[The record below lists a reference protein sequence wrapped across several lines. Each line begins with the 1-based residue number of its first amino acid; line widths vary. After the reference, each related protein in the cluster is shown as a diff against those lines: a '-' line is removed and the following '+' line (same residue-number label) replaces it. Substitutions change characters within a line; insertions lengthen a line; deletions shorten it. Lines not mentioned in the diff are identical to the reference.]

1 HAPLVALG
9 SLEGGSM
16 KIVAVANQKG
26 GVGKTSVAQSL
37 LHAAAARGKKA
48 LGIDLDSQGNLTQ
61 QLTARNADEW
71 FDVTIADVM
80 DPSTNVRV
88 DEAVVPTRRD
98 GIDLVPSGLDD
109 YVAVEMTLTG
119 AMMRELTLHKALSQ
133 LPDDAY
139 DLVVIDCPAA
149 LGLTLT
155 NAFAAVDSVIIVT
168 DPSSAGFVGVGR
180 IVNTIDTANEQLG
193 RVLGRE
199 IDIAGIVINGHRTN
213 VKTEEAF
220 VSEIEEYAR
229 DAEISVLGRPLPRLT
244 FIQRANAA
252 GYGFDELTEIR
263 AVEVARFF
271 DDMLTTITGKD

>member
-1 HAPLVALG
+1 
-9 SLEGGSM
+9 M

-61 QLTARNADEW
+61 QLTARSSEEW

-80 DPSTNVRV
+80 DPSMNVRV
-88 DEAVVPTRRD
+88 VEAVVPTRRD

-149 LGLTLT
+149 LGLTL
-155 NAFAAVDSVIIVT
+155 
-168 DPSSAGFVGVGR
+168 
-180 IVNTIDTANEQLG
+180 
-193 RVLGRE
+193 
-199 IDIAGIVINGHRTN
+199 
-213 VKTEEAF
+213 
-220 VSEIEEYAR
+220 
-229 DAEISVLGRPLPRLT
+229 
-244 FIQRANAA
+244 
-252 GYGFDELTEIR
+252 
-263 AVEVARFF
+263 
-271 DDMLTTITGKD
+271 

>member
-1 HAPLVALG
+1 ALG

-220 VSEIEEYAR
+220 VSEIEDYAR
-229 DAEISVLGRPLPRLT
+229 DAEIPVLGRPLPRLT

>member
-1 HAPLVALG
+1 
-9 SLEGGSM
+9 M
-16 KIVAVANQKG
+16 NIVAIANLKG

-37 LHAAAARGKKA
+37 LHAAAARGQKA

-61 QLTARNADEW
+61 QLAARNADDW
-71 FDVTIADVM
+71 FQLTIADVM
-80 DPSTNVRV
+80 DPSVNSPITS
-88 DEAVVPTRRD
+88 AIVPTRRA

-109 YVAVEMTLTG
+109 YVAVEMSLTG
-119 AMMRELTLHKALSQ
+119 AMMRELTLRNALRQ
-133 LPDDAY
+133 LPAETY

-180 IVNTIDTANEQLG
+180 IVNAIDTANGQLG
-193 RVLGRE
+193 QVLGHEVE
-199 IDIAGIVINGHRTN
+199 IGGIVINGHRTS

-220 VSEIEEYAR
+220 IDAIENYAR
-229 DAEISVLGRPLPRLT
+229 DADIPVLGRPVPLLA

-271 DDMLTTITGKD
+271 DNVLATITGKG

>member
-1 HAPLVALG
+1 
-9 SLEGGSM
+9 M
-16 KIVAVANQKG
+16 KIVAIANQKG

-61 QLTARNADEW
+61 QLTARDSDDW

-80 DPSTNVRV
+80 DPSTSARV
-88 DEAVVPTRRD
+88 AEAIVPSRRA

-119 AMMRELTLHKALSQ
+119 AMMRELTLHKALDQ

-155 NAFAAVDSVIIVT
+155 NAFAAVHSVVIVT

-180 IVNTIDTANEQLG
+180 IVNTIDTANEQLA

-199 IDIAGIVINGHRTN
+199 IDIEGIVINGHRTN
-213 VKTEEAF
+213 VKTEEGF
-220 VSEIEEYAR
+220 VAEIESYAR
-229 DAEISVLGRPLPRLT
+229 EAEIPVLGRPLPRLT

-271 DDMLTTITGKD
+271 DDMLASIIGKD

>member
-1 HAPLVALG
+1 
-9 SLEGGSM
+9 M

-61 QLTARNADEW
+61 QLTGRNADEW

-220 VSEIEEYAR
+220 VSEIEDYAR
-229 DAEISVLGRPLPRLT
+229 DAEIPVLGRPLPRLT

-271 DDMLTTITGKD
+271 DDMLTTISGKD

>member
-1 HAPLVALG
+1 
-9 SLEGGSM
+9 M
-16 KIVAVANQKG
+16 KIVAVANLKG

-37 LHAAAARGKKA
+37 LHAAAARGQKA

-61 QLTARNADEW
+61 QLTARNADDW
-71 FDVTIADVM
+71 FELTIADVM
-80 DPSTNVRV
+80 DPSMSTPIASAIVS
-88 DEAVVPTRRD
+88 TRRAN
-98 GIDLVPSGLDD
+98 IDLVPSGLDD
-109 YVAVEMTLTG
+109 YVAVEMSLTG
-119 AMMRELTLHKALSQ
+119 AMMRELTLRKALSQ

-155 NAFAAVDSVIIVT
+155 NAFAAVHSVIIVT

-180 IVNTIDTANEQLG
+180 IVNTIDTANDQLG
-193 RVLGRE
+193 QVIGRE
-199 IDIAGIVINGHRTN
+199 IEIGGIVINGHRTG

-220 VSEIEEYAR
+220 VVEIENYAR
-229 DAEISVLGRPLPRLT
+229 DAEIPVLGRPVPLLA